1 MLFKYIRPPF
11 PGQVCNILR
20 SCTATYIAA
29 ESFVCWNGSRHQK
42 HRGTRFQGQSPTS
55 KKETNGNKIIIIQDK
70 ILFIRTQPRS
80 MHKLNRYQST
90 RCFKQCIKTLTI
102 CLSTDQQFVMYAN
115 ILDSN
120 LLFREAILP
129 ILPISISSKSMII
142 CNK

>member
-70 ILFIRTQPRS
+70 ILFIWTQPRACIS
-80 MHKLNRYQST
+80 LIDINLHDASNNVLKHWQSVWVQISNSSCT
-90 RCFKQCIKTLTI
+90 PIFWTQICYSEKQYFQSCPSL
-102 CLSTDQQFVMYAN
+102 
-115 ILDSN
+115 
-120 LLFREAILP
+120 
-129 ILPISISSKSMII
+129 
-142 CNK
+142 